1 MKIKKNPL
9 ILFVLLLAT
18 GLAGCGGSSSGGK
31 QSSETQII
39 KLEGTA
45 VKGVI
50 KNAAVSLF
58 AIIDGSMQEQAIAT
72 TITDENGHYS
82 IDLQSDYKGPAL
94 VRVTGLAED
103 DAGFPSTM
111 TCDVTPDCGDG
122 INFGDDFIIFSDF
135 LLSAVVPNVSADE
148 RIVVNITALTDLA
161 ASYALSES
169 RKTAAEFESANQ
181 QVADLFGL
189 DQSVISLSTVDITDP
204 ELLQEAGDTALKNAL
219 FSAGLQAA
227 LMEGDAKTLAENFQ
241 LQREDFANNG
251 GQFYEVADSSSG
263 VSLHAIV
270 SHSAQTAVM
279 LNAGE
284 SLVGEIQDF
293 ADGIDSDGDGVSDKN
308 DFYPHDSKKQLS
320 PFTGSY
326 AVDADGMLGSFGIST
341 DFDVDEAG
349 NIVWEVMG
357 SSVTGKIK
365 PDGSFEA
372 SGSIG
377 SASGNF
383 NEDGTFTA
391 SYSSSIGGDGN
402 FWGSLASLFAGEY
415 KLQASDNN
423 FISLAFRVSKV
434 GGLVWDIGYVD
445 AGIPVHVS
453 VETEVQN
460 DGSFTAVVNDSL
472 SLDGSISEEGL
483 LSASV
488 FSHLGEIIFSDE
500 QSLPVFHHDPSFYS
514 PFEGNYVVEADG
526 LSRVISRFTV
536 SEWGGLSWIIVT
548 EKDGELR
555 QESFSAA
562 VDSDGNFSGVGM
574 LYSGSQTSPYSI
586 WGQLNQNGSVSGY
599 LTSLLGDL
607 SFSGSHISLYKGT
620 YDVGGGG
627 VLEGGASF
635 IVDELGQ
642 LTWTFDYSNEGEAFP
657 VSITAA
663 VNVDGSFSAVDALL
677 GSVEGV
683 INQDGTVAGS
693 FSLPDTEI
701 FSGTKNISPY
711 AGDYAVESDGIID
724 SYGGS
729 ITVEDDGHF
738 ILSVM
743 GFLIEGEVQ
752 ADGGFIA
759 VGSMASSIVNGV
771 ISPDGTI
778 EASYTSSMGNGSL
791 LAKPLS
797 PFAGDYAIKTDKN
810 GLVTF
815 SFHVTGFGEFVWR
828 FAYVEEGIP
837 VQATIEGLVLEDG
850 SFSGADD
857 ENSAEGSINEE
868 GLLAGSYS
876 TASFSGDFISDNT
889 ESYSGDFEVYLD
901 YFGEGSILTVDLD
914 GHLVWTWKYEQ
925 DGLAISEVFETDLK
939 ENGSFSVEGDAFSME
954 GEVSSYGRINAIIS
968 SPSLGEFYIYGS
980 RVSPYANYYL
990 LSADGLN
997 GLASTFVV
1005 DKFGWVT
1012 WTAFDSDGN
1021 VYFAYVR
1028 VSNDGSFASEF
1039 VSEYYPDSAIIWGQ
1053 VTEEGLVN
1061 GYYIADPLAG
1071 SFHAEAVNNE

>member
-9 ILFVLLLAT
+9 ILFVLLLTT

-31 QSSETQII
+31 QSSEAQII

-45 VKGVI
+45 VKGVV

-58 AIIDGSMQEQAIAT
+58 AIIDGGVQAQAIAT

-94 VRVTGLAED
+94 VRVTGLAEG

-111 TCDVTPDCGDG
+111 ICDVMVGCGEG
-122 INFGDDFIIFSDF
+122 INFGDDFVIFSDF
-135 LLSAVVPNVSADE
+135 VLSAVVPNVSADE

-181 QVADLFGL
+181 QVADLFDL

-204 ELLQEAGDTALKNAL
+204 ELLNEASDTALKNAL

-227 LMEGDAKTLAENFQ
+227 LMEGDAESLAENFQ
-241 LQREDFANNG
+241 EQREDFANNG
-251 GQFYEVADSSSG
+251 GQFYEAADSSSG

-279 LNAGE
+279 LDAGE
-284 SLVGEIQDF
+284 SLIGEIQNF
-293 ADGIDSDGDGVSDKN
+293 ADGIDSDGDGVSDYD

-326 AVDADGMLGSFGIST
+326 AVEADGMLGSFGNST
-341 DFDVDEAG
+341 DFEVDEAG
-349 NIVWEVMG
+349 NLVWDVMG
-357 SSVTGKIK
+357 FSVTGKIK

-391 SYSSSIGGDGN
+391 SYSSSMGGDGN
-402 FWGSLASLFAGEY
+402 FWGGLASLFAGEY

-434 GGLVWDIGYVD
+434 GALVWNIGYVD
-445 AGIPVHVS
+445 VGVPVHVS

-460 DGSFTAVVNDSL
+460 DGGFTAVVNDSL
-472 SLDGSISEEGL
+472 SLNGNINEEGL
-483 LSASV
+483 LGASV
-488 FSHLGEIIFSDE
+488 FSHLGEISFSGE
-500 QSLPVFHHDPSFYS
+500 QSLPVFHDDPFFYS
-514 PFEGNYVVEADG
+514 PFEGSYVVEADS
-526 LSRVISRFTV
+526 LSSVISRFTV
-536 SEWGGLSWIIVT
+536 NEQGGLSWIIVT
-548 EKDGELR
+548 DHDGELR
-555 QESFSAA
+555 QERFYA
-562 VDSDGNFSGVGM
+562 VLDSDGNFSGVGM
-574 LYSGSQTSPYSI
+574 SYSGSETSPYSI
-586 WGQLNQNGSVSGY
+586 WGQLDQNGSVRGY
-599 LTSLLGDL
+599 LTSRLGDL
-607 SFSGSHISLYKGT
+607 SFSGTQISLHKGT
-620 YDVGGGG
+620 YDVGGDG

-642 LTWTFDYSNEGEAFP
+642 LIWTFDYSNEGEVSP
-657 VSITAA
+657 VSIAAA
-663 VNVDGSFSAVDALL
+663 VNVGGSFSTVDALL
-677 GSVEGV
+677 GSVDGV

-693 FSLPDTEI
+693 FSLPDADF
-701 FSGTKNISPY
+701 FSGAKSISPY
-711 AGDYAVESDGIID
+711 AGDYAVKGDGIID

-743 GFLIEGEVQ
+743 GFPIEGEVQ
-752 ADGGFIA
+752 VDGSFIA
-759 VGSMASSIVNGV
+759 VGSMASAIVNGV

-791 LAKPLS
+791 LARPLS
-797 PFAGDYAIKTDKN
+797 PFAGDYAIKTDEN

-815 SFHVTGFGEFVWR
+815 SFYVTGFGEFVWR

-837 VQATIEGLVLEDG
+837 VQASIEGLVLDDG
-850 SFSGADD
+850 SFSGADG
-857 ENSAEGSINEE
+857 EISAEGSINEE
-868 GLLAGSYS
+868 GLLTGSYS
-876 TASFSGDFISDNT
+876 TASFSGDFLSDDVV
-889 ESYSGDFEVYLD
+889 SYLGDYEVYSD
-901 YFGEGSILTVDLD
+901 PFGSASILTIDLD
-914 GHLVWTWKYEQ
+914 GHLVWVWEYEL
-925 DGLAISEVFETDLK
+925 DGLAMSEYFEADLK
-939 ENGSFSVEGDAFSME
+939 EDGSFSAEGDVFDIK
-954 GEVSSYGRINAIIS
+954 GEVSSYRGMNATITS
-968 SPSLGEFYIYGS
+968 SSLGDFYVYGRRMS
-980 RVSPYANYYL
+980 TYANYYL

-997 GLASTFVV
+997 GFNSTFVV
-1005 DKFGWVT
+1005 DKFGWAT
-1012 WTAFDSDGN
+1012 WTAYDSDGN
-1021 VYFAYVR
+1021 AYLAYARVR
-1028 VSNDGSFASEF
+1028 SDGSFAGESY
-1039 VSEYYPDSAIIWGQ
+1039 SYYPDSTSIWGK
-1053 VTEEGLVN
+1053 VTEDGLVN
-1061 GYYIADPLAG
+1061 GYYISHSLAG
-1071 SFHAEAVNNE
+1071 SFHAEAVNNEQ